1 MRLLRID
8 SSARGH
14 SVSRQFTSEFVKSW
28 KEQNPDGKV
37 VERDLARTPLPH
49 ITDDWMT
56 IFSDQS
62 GLTPQQ
68 QAYFS
73 ISNELI
79 DELLGSD
86 IVVIGSPMHNFTVS
100 WELKAWIDQVVR
112 LGRTNAVNGESE
124 WPVHRI
130 TGAGNLA
137 GLCSVRQIG
146 VVYASHRHGL

>member
-1 MRLLRID
+1 
-8 SSARGH
+8 
-14 SVSRQFTSEFVKSW
+14 
-28 KEQNPDGKV
+28 
-37 VERDLARTPLPH
+37 
-49 ITDDWMT
+49 MT

-112 LGRTNAVNGESE
+112 LGRTIQYGSQGPKGLVHDKKVIVVTTRGGSYGPGTPRFESDFQE
-124 WPVHRI
+124 PYLRRILAFIGITDITFVHVENQLRREQAQ
-130 TGAGNLA
+130 TSQAEALKE
-137 GLCSVRQIG
+137 IG
-146 VVYASHRHGL
+146 RAHV